1 MYPCSSCLLPYI
13 RYCTYTVAI
22 DILVWTNDNV
32 MNWVNS
38 IGMNEYAIN
47 LVNSGVHGGLIA
59 LDNTFD
65 YERLAMALQIPTSD
79 TTVRECYYTVCI
91 IPSCTCI
98 VS

>member
-1 MYPCSSCLLPYI
+1 
-13 RYCTYTVAI
+13 
-22 DILVWTNDNV
+22 

-65 YERLAMALQIPTSD
+65 YERLAMALQMPTSD
-79 TTVRECYYTVCI
+79 TTVREFI
-91 IPSCTCI
+91 IMFVLYCHHCL
-98 VS
+98 

>member
-1 MYPCSSCLLPYI
+1 
-13 RYCTYTVAI
+13 
-22 DILVWTNDNV
+22 

-79 TTVRECYYTVCI
+79 TTVRGLYYYYTICVI
-91 IPSCTCI
+91 LSCCLYV

>member
-1 MYPCSSCLLPYI
+1 
-13 RYCTYTVAI
+13 
-22 DILVWTNDNV
+22 

-79 TTVRECYYTVCI
+79 NTVRMLLYCLYYAGLLLVVSKTFKIRVC
-91 IPSCTCI
+91 
-98 VS
+98 